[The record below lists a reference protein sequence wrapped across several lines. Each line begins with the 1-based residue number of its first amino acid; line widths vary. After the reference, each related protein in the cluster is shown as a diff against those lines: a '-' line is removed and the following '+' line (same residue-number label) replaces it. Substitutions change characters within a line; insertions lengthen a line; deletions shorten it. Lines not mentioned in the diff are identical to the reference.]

1 MSTII
6 FGSTVSLVTSATPSA
21 GGYII
26 GYDIDGILKQKDSF
40 GNILEIGGGPT
51 AGNSGT
57 ASLLDVLSIGN
68 TTGQYDIIFGT
79 GSKISSLNG
88 SGEISLDEGSTS
100 GLISIS
106 TGDGTDYS
114 KIYVSPTFSQI
125 GHSVGTT
132 FSNLT
137 IQKGDSILLTGD
149 SDNFTTIR
157 TSQNIFKVEFTI
169 PSLLDGQIKI
179 VESGTTYDTGSLNK
193 AFLHLNTWGSTT
205 DAGVQNAVII
215 GGQGISAS
223 ESDSVYVPQ
232 LVIQNSK
239 LIKGSTGGGV
249 VDLTNGDVVLTN
261 SSTDATIGIFS
272 PLSTSTWLSSS
283 NGILVVDSSTGST
296 SPNVDSPNVFISTR
310 GSYLGPGVENS
321 VIVGGIG
328 LSGISSNTVYLG
340 NSVNING
347 QFTLPS
353 LDGTTGQ
360 ILKTDGL
367 GNVTWQ
373 DETVSSG
380 TNSLDE
386 ILQEGNN
393 TQVYDIIMGTGTG
406 IRSSNTGGSIFLDS
420 SGNPGEVLIST
431 DDGSLVTSY
440 IELGVNDILLDSSS
454 GFLNINCFES
464 NIVVG
469 DNEGLKYSFD
479 YSSSFV
485 TYSLVS
491 KNYVDSKDIS
501 SLSLTGLTGS
511 FSSGVLSLSSLVDSD
526 SIEINSNNQI
536 SVKSSISGNR
546 TFLDSLTVNG
556 NLTILGTTSTIN
568 TENLIVEDNFISL
581 NSGYSGP
588 AIDSGLEI
596 NLGDGTYSK
605 IFWNSQSLTWFAGL
619 SGSES
624 SLYNSVGLGLTS
636 SGSLV
641 SVETGEGL
649 SISGSNS
656 ISIGGTISTISKIHV
671 DGTLNIETLGQPDI
685 LVISGS
691 ANNLGIGTS
700 SANPDAIVDIWSD
713 TKPLIIPRISAT
725 AASLISPVE
734 GMICYVNSTNLTFP
748 IRGFWGYTDTGWI
761 KLS

>member
-1 MSTII
+1 
-6 FGSTVSLVTSATPSA
+6 
-21 GGYII
+21 
-26 GYDIDGILKQKDSF
+26 LKQKDSF
-40 GNILEIGGGPT
+40 GNITEIGGGPT
-51 AGNSGT
+51 AGISGT
-57 ASLLDVLSIGN
+57 ASLLNVLSIGN
-68 TTGQYDIIFGT
+68 TTGPYDIIFGT

-88 SGEISLDEGSTS
+88 SAEISLDEGSTS

-106 TGDGTDYS
+106 TDDGTDYS

-125 GHSVGTT
+125 RHSVGTT

-157 TSQNIFKVEFTI
+157 TSADIFKVEFTR
-169 PSLLDGQIKI
+169 PSLLSGQIKI

-205 DAGVQNAVII
+205 DAGVQNSVII

-239 LIKGSTGGGV
+239 LVKGSTGGGV

-261 SSTDATIGIFS
+261 SSSAATIGIFS

-296 SPNVDSPNVFISTR
+296 SPDVAGPNVFVSTR

-353 LDGTTGQ
+353 SDGTTGQ

-420 SGNPGEVLIST
+420 SGNPGEVVIST
-431 DDGSLVTSY
+431 DNGNLITAFL
-440 IELGVNDILLDSSS
+440 ELSGDDILLNSSN
-454 GFLNINCFES
+454 GKLDINTFES
-464 NIVVG
+464 NIISG
-469 DNEGLKYSFD
+469 DTTGLKYSFD
-479 YSSSFV
+479 YSATFV

-501 SLSLTGLTGS
+501 TFSAVSGLTGS
-511 FSSGVLSLSSLVDSD
+511 FSNGVLQISAEIDSD
-526 SIEINSNNQI
+526 SLEINENNEI
-536 SVKSSISGNR
+536 SLKPKILYREVNFISIGSISG
-546 TFLDSLTVNG
+546 VN
-556 NLTILGTTSTIN
+556 T
-568 TENLIVEDNFISL
+568 
-581 NSGYSGP
+581 
-588 AIDSGLEI
+588 
-596 NLGDGTYSK
+596 
-605 IFWNSQSLTWFAGL
+605 
-619 SGSES
+619 
-624 SLYNSVGLGLTS
+624 GLTFS
-636 SGSLV
+636 YVPNGRYK
-641 SVETGEGL
+641 VEIPFLYQNT
-649 SISGSNS
+649 
-656 ISIGGTISTISKIHV
+656 TV
-671 DGTLNIETLGQPDI
+671 
-685 LVISGS
+685 SGS
-691 ANNLGIGTS
+691 AGFSFILTQPITGYFMNINFSAVNGFPIGSSVINVGETS
-700 SANPDAIVDIWSD
+700 SQIINYANAISQNPDTTYSGI
-713 TKPLIIPRISAT
+713 AT
-725 AASLISPVE
+725 GLFVAGLTAGVAGLRWHQNLPTASLMNGSH
-734 GMICYVNSTNLTFP
+734 MIITKIN
-748 IRGFWGYTDTGWI
+748 
-761 KLS
+761 